1 MPMQDELDQLIL
13 TEAPGGVVVTTADRT
28 IVRWTKGAERIFGY
42 SAEEALGNNMWSLIS
57 LPDQANADREIG
69 RRLADGGSCDDESL
83 RRKKDGSLIYIDAS
97 STAIADAQ
105 GRVQYIVSSAR
116 DRTQLKAMRDAQL
129 MEVKFR
135 NVFESTPDS
144 IIVTNLTGT
153 IVLAN
158 TCLLYTSPSPRDRG

>member
-1 MPMQDELDQLIL
+1 MPMQDDLDQLIL
-13 TEAPGGVVVTTADRT
+13 TEAPGGVVVTTPDCT
-28 IVRWTKGAERIFGY
+28 IVRWTKGAERIFGH

-57 LPDQANADREIG
+57 LPDQAHADREIG
-69 RRLADGGSCDDESL
+69 RKLADSGSCDYESL

-97 STAIADAQ
+97 STAIPDAQ
-105 GRVQYIVSSAR
+105 GRLQYIVSSAR
-116 DRTQLKAMRDAQL
+116 DRTQHKAMRDAQL

-153 IVLAN
+153 IVLS
-158 TCLLYTSPSPRDRG
+158 LIHI